1 MNILPLVNTTVTNSA
16 NGSPPVIVSIDPTT
30 TSITLNVAQTLTAN
44 QQILFSLPLYDSLTP
59 GFARTLYPNSLVN
72 MRQQIYDSIGRVN
85 DSSLLP
91 RWMTSVQPD
100 RTLLGFTPAWVIC
113 YCKPG
118 TAETVKNN
126 ILTQYPYTLNEIDFQ
141 LDRFEVNRS
150 KTYNYLGTTVGGQP
164 IWNTLP
170 SAQPNIINDDA
181 DSFIY
186 FPRKTILPTQTQG

>member
-1 MNILPLVNTTVTNSA
+1 
-16 NGSPPVIVSIDPTT
+16 
-30 TSITLNVAQTLTAN
+30 
-44 QQILFSLPLYDSLTP
+44 
-59 GFARTLYPNSLVN
+59 

-118 TAETVKNN
+118 AAETVKNN
-126 ILTQYPYTLNEIDFQ
+126 ILAQYPYTLNEIDFQ